1 MARLS
6 IHMLDTFTGEGAGG
20 TVVELSRLEGGA
32 YKLLQT
38 ITVNNEGRTPQPIFS
53 GDTIPTGSYQ
63 LEVHVAAY
71 YAKRGLKTHGGA
83 TLEKAPI
90 RFSIFDGTANYHIPV
105 LFSPYGYTTY
115 RGQ

>member
-20 TVVELSRLEGGA
+20 TIVELSRLDGGV
-32 YKLLQT
+32 YKPLQT
-38 ITVNNEGRTPQPIFS
+38 ITTNEDGRTAQPIFT

-63 LEVHVAAY
+63 LEVNVAGY

-83 TLEKAPI
+83 TLDKAHI
-90 RFSIFDGTANYHIPV
+90 RFSIFDATANYHIPV